1 MMRSR
6 RVFLIVLDSL
16 GIGNAPDAEVFGD
29 TGAFTLRSLYETG
42 RLKIPHLLSMG
53 LGRIEGVEF
62 LGATEEPIAS
72 VGRLREA
79 SRGKDTTIGHWEL
92 AGHISHAP
100 LPTFPEGFP
109 TEFLEEFSRRV
120 GRGVLC
126 NKPYSGTAVIS
137 DYGEE
142 HLRTGKLIV
151 YTSADSVFQI
161 AAHTDVVPLDELY
174 SICETA
180 REMLRGELGVGRVIA
195 RPFAGKIPD
204 FVRTA
209 DRRDF
214 SLLPPDGLLPE
225 AVANA
230 GLDSI
235 SVGKIVD
242 IFANKTFTQVI
253 RTHSNEEGMEQTE
266 RLAQTDFEGLC
277 FVNLVD
283 FDMLW
288 GHRRDAIGY
297 AEGLSCFD
305 AWLGGFVAK
314 MREDDV
320 LMITADH
327 GCDPSFEKTTDHTR
341 ECVPLILFG
350 KMLESID
357 FGTAESF
364 CCVGATVAQLL
375 GVPFAADG
383 EPLPLKSK
391 EKERRE

>member
-1 MMRSR
+1 MMRAK

-16 GIGNAPDAEVFGD
+16 GIGNAPDAEAFGD
-29 TGAFTLRSLYETG
+29 TGAFTLRSLYDTG
-42 RLKIPHLLSMG
+42 RLRIPNLLSMG
-53 LGRIEGVEF
+53 IGTIEGLDF
-62 LGATEEPIAS
+62 LGTTETPRAS
-72 VGRLREA
+72 VARLCEA

-109 TEFLEEFSRRV
+109 PDFLEELSRKV

-126 NKPYSGTAVIS
+126 NQPYSGTAVLA

-161 AAHTDVVPLDELY
+161 AAHTEVVALEELY

-180 REMLRGELGVGRVIA
+180 REMLTGELGVGRVIA
-195 RPFAGKIPD
+195 RPFTGTAPN
-204 FVRTA
+204 FTRTA

-235 SVGKIVD
+235 SIGKIVD
-242 IFANKTFTQVI
+242 IFANKKFTRVL
-253 RTHSNEEGMEQTE
+253 RTHSNDEGMEQT
-266 RLAQTDFEGLC
+266 AKMAKTDFEGLC

-297 AEGLSCFD
+297 AEGLSRFD
-305 AWLGGFVAK
+305 AWLGDFVSLL
-314 MREDDV
+314 REDDV
-320 LMITADH
+320 LMMTADH
-327 GCDPSFEKTTDHTR
+327 GCDPAFLKTTDHTR
-341 ECVPLILFG
+341 ECVPLLVFG
-350 KMLESID
+350 KAILPRSL
-357 FGTAESF
+357 GTRKSF
-364 CCVGATVAQLL
+364 SDVGKTVAELL
-375 GVPFAADG
+375 GMSLAADG
-383 EPLPLKSK
+383 EPLALKLK
-391 EKERRE
+391 EKES